1 MTIENL
7 PPELDDAVRGFV
19 DRLDEVRTRL
29 IRRESEL
36 DDTLDDTLDDSARR
50 GPAPRPHDPFDLD
63 HPISSSVEP

>member
-36 DDTLDDTLDDSARR
+36 DDALDDSARR